1 MELTNKVA
9 IVTGASRG
17 IGQAIAFKLAA
28 LGAKVVVNFA
38 GNVTAADETVAKI
51 KADYGVEALAIQ
63 ANVAE
68 EEDVKRLFKETLAA
82 FGQVDILINNAG
94 ITRDNLLMR
103 MKVSE
108 FDDVINANLR
118 GTFLCVKAAARPMMK
133 QRAGVIVNMAS
144 VVGLTGNAGQANY
157 VASKAGVIG
166 LTKTAARELAP
177 RGIRV
182 NAVAPGFI
190 DTDMTVDLPTEVKD
204 AMLAQIPLA
213 TMGNTQNIA
222 DVVAFLV
229 TDASAY
235 MTGQTLSVDGGMAM

>member
-17 IGQAIAFKLAA
+17 IGQEIAYKLAS
-28 LGAKVVVNFA
+28 LGAKIVVNYA
-38 GNVTAADETVAKI
+38 GNVKAADETVAKI
-51 KADYGVEALAIQ
+51 KADYNTEAIAVQ
-63 ANVAE
+63 ANVADE
-68 EEDVKRLFKETLAA
+68 DDVKRLFKETLDT
-82 FGQVDILINNAG
+82 FGGIDILINNAG

-103 MKVSE
+103 MKAEE

-118 GTFLCVKAAARPMMK
+118 GTFLCLKAAARPMMK
-133 QRAGVIVNMAS
+133 KRQGTIVNMTS
-144 VVGLTGNAGQANY
+144 VVGITGNAGQANY

-190 DTDMTVDLPTEVKD
+190 DTDMTDILPEEVKSG
-204 AMLAQIPLA
+204 MLSQIPLGA
-213 TMGNTQNIA
+213 MGNTKNVA

-229 TDASAY
+229 SDASAY
-235 MTGQTLSVDGGMAM
+235 MTGQTLSVDGGMSM

>member
-1 MELTNKVA
+1 MELANKVA

-51 KADYGVEALAIQ
+51 KADYGVDALAIQ

-68 EEDVKRLFKETLAA
+68 EEEVKRLFKETLTA

-133 QRAGVIVNMAS
+133 QRSGVIVNMAS

-229 TDASAY
+229 SDASAY

>member
-51 KADYGVEALAIQ
+51 KADYGVDALAIQ

-68 EEDVKRLFKETLAA
+68 EEDVKRLFKETLTA

-133 QRAGVIVNMAS
+133 QRSGVIVNMAS
-144 VVGLTGNAGQANY
+144 VVGLIGNAGQANY

-190 DTDMTVDLPTEVKD
+190 DTDMTVDLPTAVKD

-213 TMGNTQNIA
+213 TMGNTKNIA

-229 TDASAY
+229 SDASAY